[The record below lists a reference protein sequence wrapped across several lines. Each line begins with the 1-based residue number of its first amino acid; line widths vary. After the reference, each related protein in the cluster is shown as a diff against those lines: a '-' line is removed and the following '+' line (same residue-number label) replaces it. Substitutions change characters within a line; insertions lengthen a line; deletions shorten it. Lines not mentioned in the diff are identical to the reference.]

1 MERLKSLNN
10 ERGAT
15 VLLTLFIV
23 LFVSI
28 VGVALLNTTFY
39 GQKIN
44 KVALAEQQEFYRL
57 EGAIEMMLFEMDKFS
72 ITITEPCDRYFKFL
86 N

>member
-72 ITITEPCDRYFKFL
+72 ITITEPCDRYFRFL

>member
-1 MERLKSLNN
+1 MERLKSLNK

-15 VLLTLFIV
+15 LLLTLFIV

-39 GQKIN
+39 G
-44 KVALAEQQEFYRL
+44 
-57 EGAIEMMLFEMDKFS
+57 
-72 ITITEPCDRYFKFL
+72 
-86 N
+86 

>member
-1 MERLKSLNN
+1 MVKKLIKL
-10 ERGAT
+10 
-15 VLLTLFIV
+15 
-23 LFVSI
+23 
-28 VGVALLNTTFY
+28 
-39 GQKIN
+39 
-44 KVALAEQQEFYRL
+44 ALAEQQEFYRL

>member
-15 VLLTLFIV
+15 LLLTLFIV

-72 ITITEPCDRYFKFL
+72 ITIIELCDRYFRFL

>member
-15 VLLTLFIV
+15 LLLTLFIV
-23 LFVSI
+23 LFVSN

-39 GQKIN
+39 G
-44 KVALAEQQEFYRL
+44 
-57 EGAIEMMLFEMDKFS
+57 
-72 ITITEPCDRYFKFL
+72 
-86 N
+86 

>member
-15 VLLTLFIV
+15 LLLTLFIV

-28 VGVALLNTTFY
+28 VGVALSNTTFY

-72 ITITEPCDRYFKFL
+72 ITITELCDRYFRFL